1 MNLRLVVAGATSL
14 RRGEPKRT
22 STRHRCGGRRSC
34 RPTADGDSQ
43 KDADQPVAAADN
55 GLPCLLCSL
64 NLPPA
69 PFDIPPPV
77 QVTVPVGVSLRLQGD
92 SARAASSAPAA
103 TAAAVTA
110 AGAPGSVTATAVD
123 SVATT
128 AVLTAS
134 TARRWPTAADTR
146 STAHRPPWRRRI
158 AASRPD
164 RHASLPGN

>member
-77 QVTVPVGVSLRLQGD
+77 QVTVPVGVSLRLP
-92 SARAASSAPAA
+92 AIPLALPAPQLLPPPQLLLRP
-103 TAAAVTA
+103 
-110 AGAPGSVTATAVD
+110 APQVP
-123 SVATT
+123 
-128 AVLTAS
+128 LL
-134 TARRWPTAADTR
+134 
-146 STAHRPPWRRRI
+146 PPPSI
-158 AASRPD
+158 P
-164 RHASLPGN
+164 LPPPLF